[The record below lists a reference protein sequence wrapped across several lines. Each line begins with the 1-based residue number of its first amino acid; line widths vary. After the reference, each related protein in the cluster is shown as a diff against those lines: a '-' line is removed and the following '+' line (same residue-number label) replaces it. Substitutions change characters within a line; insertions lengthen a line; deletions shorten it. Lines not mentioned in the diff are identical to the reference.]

1 MEITDIIS
9 RFAIDGEPDE
19 IKQLT
24 AGNINRTYRVRVSG
38 QRYILQNINVNVFRD
53 PDALMNNITGVCKHL
68 RKKLPA
74 GADPLRETM
83 NFIDTRDGRHYFLD
97 ETGKYWR
104 MYLYIDAISYQS
116 ITKPGLFF
124 KAGKAFGHFQSLLA
138 DYPAE
143 TLAETIPNFHNTPSR
158 FTDFV
163 NAVNSCKLSD
173 RLNESKE
180 LIDFLM
186 AHEKLAHVATDAIA
200 SCKMPLRVTHNDTK
214 LNNILM
220 DEQTDEG
227 LCVIDLDTVMP
238 GSVLYDFGDAIRF
251 GASTAA
257 EDEPDVSKISLN
269 LEPFDEFTRGFLEG
283 TAGALN
289 ECELSLLPEGAML
302 LTYEQAM
309 RFLGDY
315 LNGDTYFKVDYPEH
329 NFVRARA
336 QIALLKDMEKKVSEM
351 HDIVNKYSGGDE

>member
-9 RFAIDGEPDE
+9 RFRIEGEPDE

-24 AGNINRTYRVRVSG
+24 AGNINRTYRVRVG
-38 QRYILQNINVNVFRD
+38 GRRYILQNINVNVFRD
-53 PDALMNNITGVCKHL
+53 PDALMNNIAGVCDHL

-74 GADPLRETM
+74 GADPERETM
-83 NFIDTRDGRHYFLD
+83 NFVDTRDGKHYFLD
-97 ETGKYWR
+97 EDGKYWR

-116 ITKPGLFF
+116 ITKPGLFY
-124 KAGKAFGHFQSLLA
+124 KAGKAFGHFQSLLS

-158 FTDFV
+158 FADFV
-163 NAVNSCKLSD
+163 NAVKNCKFPE
-173 RLNESKE
+173 RLEESKE
-180 LIDFLM
+180 LIDILT
-186 AHEKLAHVATDAIA
+186 AREKLAHVATDAIK
-200 SCKMPLRVTHNDTK
+200 SGEMPLRVTHNDTK

-220 DEQTDEG
+220 DEKTDEG

-251 GASTAA
+251 GASTAP
-257 EDEPDVSKISLN
+257 EDEPDTSKISLD
-269 LEPFDEFTRGFLEG
+269 LELFDEFTRGFLEG
-283 TAGALN
+283 TDGALN
-289 ECELSLLPEGAML
+289 ECERSLLPEGAML

-315 LNGDTYFKVDYPEH
+315 LNGDTYFKIDYPKH
-329 NFVRARA
+329 NLVRARA
-336 QIALLKDMEKKVSEM
+336 QVTLLLDMENKISQM
-351 HDIVNKYSGGDE
+351 HDIVNKYSKKDV